1 MIAAA
6 ELTAAASLAAAV
18 AIAASWVART
28 WRKAAAP
35 TAPLM
40 DLGTAGGTTPTTDAA
55 EDDEEGNVLLVAD
68 MVMLDMMEWVRWD
81 IADYCAVELWN
92 QWTQSSGIANPPQEK
107 WAISR
112 SVGMILTPINA
123 LRRSGHLSRTKS
135 LNTMSI
141 FPSLEYKTSY
151 KLRES
156 QWKFFE
162 MPIINYLIPDYL

>member
-1 MIAAA
+1 MIPLA

-18 AIAASWVART
+18 AIAAAWVART

-35 TAPLM
+35 TAPSR
-40 DLGTAGGTTPTTDAA
+40 DLGTPGGTTPTPDAA
-55 EDDEEGNVLLVAD
+55 EDDEEVDALLVAD

-81 IADYCAVELWN
+81 IANDCLVVLWN
-92 QWTQSSGIANPPQEK
+92 QWTQSSGNATPPLEK
-107 WAISR
+107 WAILR

-123 LRRSGHLSRTKS
+123 LRRSRHLSRTKS

-151 KLRES
+151 KLWES
-156 QWKFFE
+156 
-162 MPIINYLIPDYL
+162 